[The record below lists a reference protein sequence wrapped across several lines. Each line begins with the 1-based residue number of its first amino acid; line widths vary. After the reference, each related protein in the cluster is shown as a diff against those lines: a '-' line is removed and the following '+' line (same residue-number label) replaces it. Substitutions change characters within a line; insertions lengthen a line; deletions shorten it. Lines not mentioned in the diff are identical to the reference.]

1 MDEARGAKKTRILD
15 ITNFLRIPKMSLKHH
30 NPLSIDV
37 PETTNA
43 MIQKVNTLEKLLEI
57 RTDRLERLRILETSR
72 SDQLTQQETRT
83 LETKLVKMFAE
94 LLLTKQKLPESS
106 PSSDLQQWLRIVG
119 KWFFHF
125 GRRLSE
131 LVGPIQCLL
140 SAGRGIWVVFKELQ

>member
-1 MDEARGAKKTRILD
+1 MILSCKKFSNGRNDSRCEENEIFI
-15 ITNFLRIPKMSLKHH
+15 ITNFSQIPKIFLKLF
-30 NPLSIDV
+30 NSLSIEV
-37 PETTNA
+37 SETTNA

-94 LLLTKQKLPESS
+94 LLLTKQKLPESN

-119 KWFFHF
+119 KCFYIGF
-125 GRRLSE
+125 GRR
-131 LVGPIQCLL
+131 
-140 SAGRGIWVVFKELQ
+140 F